1 MPTDFYT
8 VVFPDGTQPP
18 EGLQSFPISPFP
30 GTLFTTLSRY
40 LFHQRWIWNAS
51 YLFNN
56 KSNNNA
62 LSRILSTITRYIN
75 RREKYQELFEKI
87 ILECD

>member
-18 EGLQSFPISPFP
+18 QSMQSLPVSPLA

-40 LFHQRWIWNAS
+40 LFHQRWIWSATHNAS
-51 YLFNN
+51 TKLGVT
-56 KSNNNA
+56 A
-62 LSRILSTITRYIN
+62 LTRILSTITR
-75 RREKYQELFEKI
+75 
-87 ILECD
+87 